1 MNIFK
6 SILFGS
12 LATMLLTMC
21 AENTPDLSDVAILV
35 SPGADTPVTLSSG
48 DKTQYTLE
56 ISTIHDYVAS
66 LKITSFDRQHGET
79 LYLDADFDKH
89 NFTYTFTYTA
99 PEIDRETMEVTLR
112 FRATDNLGNE
122 AKVTRTVNI
131 KNKMVSL
138 TEKTGIVLYDPAT
151 GMPDAISLADVS
163 QPFNLAD
170 SPDPESADI
179 YIEAD
184 VDFSPI
190 TWRSNTQ
197 AKFIRNN
204 TFNYV
209 EATASSINSVY
220 RSSVREDRIAD
231 IAVNDIIII
240 GHGDAADGVFQV
252 KNILRGDSHPH
263 CIQLSYKGISR

>member
-1 MNIFK
+1 M
-6 SILFGS
+6 
-12 LATMLLTMC
+12 
-21 AENTPDLSDVAILV
+21 
-35 SPGADTPVTLSSG
+35 
-48 DKTQYTLE
+48 
-56 ISTIHDYVAS
+56 
-66 LKITSFDRQHGET
+66 R
-79 LYLDADFDKH
+79 
-89 NFTYTFTYTA
+89 
-99 PEIDRETMEVTLR
+99 LR